1 MIVKFNPE
9 IQNIIL
15 KPLFNQFLWISL
27 KDLALSNLVN
37 PVFVF
42 RSLCSGSKIPQACEA
57 K

>member
-42 RSLCSGSKIPQACEA
+42 RSLCSGSKVPHACEE